1 MDEIVALLHILFM
14 ISVACCSIYT
24 AKQSFYKYVLRGE
37 KNIHTYIYIYIYIF
51 EINVSSVKESL
62 NKNYEKIIR

>member
-24 AKQSFYKYVLRGE
+24 AKQSFSKYVLRGE
-37 KNIHTYIYIYIYIF
+37 KNNYIYIYIKTDLF
-51 EINVSSVKESL
+51 KINVSSVKETL
-62 NKNYEKIIR
+62 N